1 MNTSL
6 IFIIYFG
13 QNQRLI
19 YPYFSFNETNM
30 PNHRATDINYLIK
43 IDVPTPGV
51 EPGPAG

>member
-13 QNQRLI
+13 QKQCLN
-19 YPYFSFNETNM
+19 YPYSTLNGTNM